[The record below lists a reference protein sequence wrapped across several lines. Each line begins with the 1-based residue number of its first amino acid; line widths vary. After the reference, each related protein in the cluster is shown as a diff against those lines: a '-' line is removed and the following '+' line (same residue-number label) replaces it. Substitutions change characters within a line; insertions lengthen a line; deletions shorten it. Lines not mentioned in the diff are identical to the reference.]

1 MQNSISCFK
10 VCNHRDISISKF
22 LKWVRTCSCK
32 ILYTIKKRYWCLV
45 SSTMQPTWWLLLKIV
60 MQNMFSRS
68 STMQPNWRL
77 FPKKSYGEHFSETV
91 SETKSP
97 TAFISYLFFRNLD
110 CFQETSSENRVFK
123 NSLPDKFFCVFQKIK
138 TKTKTIQARS

>member
-1 MQNSISCFK
+1 MS
-10 VCNHRDISISKF
+10 SKF
-22 LKWVRTCSCK
+22 DNATDLVVASKNSYAEHVF
-32 ILYTIKKRYWCLV
+32 KKFDNAAELV
-45 SSTMQPTWWLLLKIV
+45 VVS
-60 MQNMFSRS
+60 
-68 STMQPNWRL
+68 
-77 FPKKSYGEHFSETV
+77 KKSYGEHFSETV

-97 TAFISYLFFRNLD
+97 TVFISYLVFRNLD